1 MNKSAVVHAR
11 IDSSVK
17 KEAESVFNRL
27 GLTPTEAVRLF
38 YTQVSL
44 SQGIPFSLHIPNEAT
59 AKVLEDSRK
68 GIGIK
73 KYDSLNSLFSSWDDQ
88 TD

>member
-59 AKVLEDSRK
+59 AKVMCPEKTGHEILLERGSTNEKATLHCRV
-68 GIGIK
+68 
-73 KYDSLNSLFSSWDDQ
+73 
-88 TD
+88 